1 MANNKPTHKQYFTA
15 LIALV
20 EKNPDFTVEADGKS
34 ANADEVVKFLEGRIE
49 SLEKKTSK
57 ASDKVNTEQAEVDE
71 KVLSVMTPIGT
82 KVAQIAKLVNEEYEV
97 EYSSSKVTASLRR
110 LVARKL
116 VKNEVVKKDSLYSLA
131 DPSFADPSIAD

>member
-1 MANNKPTHKQYFTA
+1 MANKITQKQYFTA

-20 EKNPDFTVEADGKS
+20 EENPDFTVKADGMT
-34 ANADEVVKFLEGRIE
+34 ATADEVVKFLESRIE

-57 ASDKVNTEQAEVDE
+57 ANDKVNTEQAEVDE
-71 KVLSVMTPIGT
+71 KVLSVMTAIGT

-110 LVARKL
+110 LVAKGL

-131 DPSFADPSIAD
+131 D

>member
-1 MANNKPTHKQYFTA
+1 MAKSITQKQYFTA
-15 LIALV
+15 LISLV
-20 EKNPDFTVEADGKS
+20 EENPDFTVEVDGMT
-34 ANADEVVKFLEGRIE
+34 ATADEVVKFLESRIE

-57 ASDKVNTEQAEVDE
+57 ANDKVNTEQAAVDE
-71 KVLSVMTPIGT
+71 KVLSVMTAIGT

-110 LVARKL
+110 LVAKGL

-131 DPSFADPSIAD
+131 D

>member
-1 MANNKPTHKQYFTA
+1 MAKQITQKQMYTA
-15 LIALV
+15 LITLV
-20 EKNPDFTVEADGKS
+20 EENPDFTVEADGMT
-34 ANADEVVKFLEGRIE
+34 ATADEVVKFLESRIE

-71 KVLSVMTPIGT
+71 KVLSVMTAIGT

-110 LVARKL
+110 LVAKGL

-131 DPSFADPSIAD
+131 D

>member
-1 MANNKPTHKQYFTA
+1 MAKSITQKQYFTA
-15 LIALV
+15 LISLV
-20 EKNPDFTVEADGKS
+20 EENPDFTVEADGMT
-34 ANADEVVKFLEGRIE
+34 ATADEVVKFLESRIE

-57 ASDKVNTEQAEVDE
+57 ANDKVNTEQAEVDE
-71 KVLSVMTPIGT
+71 KVLSVMTAIGT

-110 LVARKL
+110 LVAKGL

-131 DPSFADPSIAD
+131 D